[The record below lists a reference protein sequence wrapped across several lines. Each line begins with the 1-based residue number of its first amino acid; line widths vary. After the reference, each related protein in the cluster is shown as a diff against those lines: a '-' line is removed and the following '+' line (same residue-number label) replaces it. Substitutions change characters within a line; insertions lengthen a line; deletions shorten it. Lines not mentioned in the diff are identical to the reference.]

1 MGDRNTEGVEVARS
15 GTKTQFSS
23 DDHRL
28 SILPLSTSIM
38 SSKNVPPSAKLLS
51 FEETNAFFSL
61 FMLGFFF
68 FLKNIQMGFLPYVL
82 SAESPGPHAHQTGC
96 LSVSHFVQF
105 HVLLPW
111 KKEDYFDRLKPFPCG
126 NGRSVSFSRLPSTSR
141 DASQIGNLWGSN
153 FLPTLALQGLICRM
167 RGTLVKVENGVGY
180 KVTLS
185 FLPASVCGFML

>member
-68 FLKNIQMGFLPYVL
+68 FKEYSNGLSTLRAKCREPWAPRSSDWVPFCKSFCAISCSPSLKEG
-82 SAESPGPHAHQTGC
+82 G
-96 LSVSHFVQF
+96 
-105 HVLLPW
+105 LL
-111 KKEDYFDRLKPFPCG
+111 
-126 NGRSVSFSRLPSTSR
+126 
-141 DASQIGNLWGSN
+141 
-153 FLPTLALQGLICRM
+153 
-167 RGTLVKVENGVGY
+167 
-180 KVTLS
+180 
-185 FLPASVCGFML
+185 